1 MRLLFVFFILASI
14 PFSAFGERRTIAGF
28 VFNTETEIGL
38 DGVHVFW
45 QGAQNFGTI
54 TNQDGNFL
62 IQTHPY
68 SDTLVV
74 SHVGFTTA
82 FYPVKMHEAE
92 LMVGISPKI
101 YELSE
106 VTVEAISADAIMR
119 NVIASLS
126 ANHPAHPVYYSFF
139 HREVFFSGDSII
151 NFMEEHTGI
160 IEHRPAT
167 FGIFNNSVRIDKS
180 RLGYFTDEGRESFEY
195 HRFIPFT
202 QILWDNPLFGFRDHL
217 HPRRSRHFEYSF
229 AGMETTMNRECFII
243 DFDQKTAGRR
253 TTFPRG
259 RLYIDTTTFAIV
271 KEILKCR
278 LGSLIKQ
285 VNYIESNGQWFLR
298 SVVFQWPN
306 RHRTTVYNFIKDAAF
321 ENGFTPIGN
330 LIPQFVKDRATDFS
344 DEYWEGFQS
353 VPLPDWI
360 KSRIEGSN
368 HLK

>member
-1 MRLLFVFFILASI
+1 MRLLFVFFILSGI
-14 PFSAFGERRTIAGF
+14 PFSVFGERRTIAGF

-74 SHVGFTTA
+74 SHVGFTTGL
-82 FYPVKMHEAE
+82 YPVKMHEEE
-92 LMVGISPKI
+92 LMIGISPKI

-119 NVIASLS
+119 NVIAFLS

-160 IEHRPAT
+160 IEHRRAT
-167 FGIFNNSVRIDKS
+167 FMIFNNNIRIDKS
-180 RLGYFTDEGRESFEY
+180 RLGYFTDEGREMFEN
-195 HRFIPFT
+195 HHFVALTRI
-202 QILWDNPLFGFRDHL
+202 IWDNPLFGFRDNI
-217 HPRRSRHFEYSF
+217 HPRHSRHFEYSF
-229 AGMETTMNRECFII
+229 AGMETIMDRECFII

-253 TTFPRG
+253 IPFTRG
-259 RLYIDTTTFAIV
+259 RMYIDATTFAIV
-271 KEILKCR
+271 KEILKDR
-278 LGSLIKQ
+278 SGSRIKQ

-298 SVVFQWPN
+298 NVFSQRPTS
-306 RHRTTVYNFIKDAAF
+306 HRTTVYNFIRDAAF
-321 ENGFTPIGN
+321 EDGFTRIGS
-330 LIPQFVKDRATDFS
+330 LIPRLVKDRATDFS

-368 HLK
+368 HLQ

>member
-14 PFSAFGERRTIAGF
+14 PFSGFGERRTIAGF

-45 QGAQNFGTI
+45 LGAQNFGTI

-82 FYPVKMHEAE
+82 FYPVKKHEAE
-92 LMVGISPKI
+92 LMIGISPKI

-126 ANHPAHPVYYSFF
+126 ANHPPHPVYYSFF
-139 HREVFFSGDSII
+139 HREVFFSRDSII
-151 NFMEEHTGI
+151 HLMEEHTGI
-160 IEHRPAT
+160 IEHRQAT
-167 FGIFNNSVRIDKS
+167 PIFFINNVRIDKS
-180 RLGYFTDEGRESFEY
+180 RIGYFTDEGRQRFEY

-202 QILWDNPLFGFRDHL
+202 QILWDNPLFDRFDHL

-229 AGMETTMNRECFII
+229 AGMETIMDRECFII
-243 DFDQKTAGRR
+243 DFDFKTARR
-253 TTFPRG
+253 TTYFPRG
-259 RLYIDTTTFAIV
+259 RLYIDAKTFAIV
-271 KEILKCR
+271 KEILKSR
-278 LGSLIKQ
+278 TGSLIKQ
-285 VNYIESNGQWFLR
+285 VNYIESSGQWFLR
-298 SVVFQWPN
+298 SVVFQKSN

-321 ENGFTPIGN
+321 ENGFTPVGV
-330 LIPQFVKDRATDFS
+330 LLPQFVKERVTDFS

-368 HLK
+368 YLK